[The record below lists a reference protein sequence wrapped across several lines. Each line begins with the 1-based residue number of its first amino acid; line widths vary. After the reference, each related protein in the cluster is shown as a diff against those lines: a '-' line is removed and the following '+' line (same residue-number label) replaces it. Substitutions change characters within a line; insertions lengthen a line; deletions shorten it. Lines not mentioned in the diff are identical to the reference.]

1 MCAPLV
7 GLFVGSLVLLG
18 NELTLLASEL
28 LDLGFSLA
36 GLLVLLTQSLG
47 AAGDYLIYIGKLSF
61 DTSKLRLERLAILP
75 LW

>member
-1 MCAPLV
+1 MSTSLV

-28 LDLGFSLA
+28 LDLGLSLA
-36 GLLVLLTQSLG
+36 GLLVLLAQSLG
-47 AAGDYLIYIGKLSF
+47 AAGDCLIYIGKLSF
-61 DTSKLRLERLAILP
+61 DTSKLRLERLAVLP